1 MINYAALLGFMKSN
15 EDFVH
20 WAECLE
26 AQIENGLSKQRH
38 GDLPLW
44 QSLVNSLPDHNTA
57 SVELDADKVRAGE
70 TGDVDEAEREALK
83 NQFMQ
88 LQPWR
93 KGPYEIF
100 GIHIDTEWH
109 SDWKWNRLKDY
120 IKPLAG
126 KTVLDVG
133 CGNGYHCWR
142 IKGAGAERVIGID
155 PTPLFVMQFQALK
168 KYLGEQHVDVL
179 PVGID
184 DVPENLQAFDTV
196 FSMGVLYHRRSPLDH
211 IMQLKNCLKTGGE
224 LVLETLVIDGDENDV
239 LVPEDRYA
247 QMKNVWFIPSVK
259 HLTRWMQRC
268 KLKNIRVVDVN
279 QTSLEEQRAT
289 EWMNNQSLK
298 DFLDPEDINKTIE
311 GYPAPKRAI
320 IVAEK

>member
-1 MINYAALLGFMKSN
+1 MIDYSSLREFMKAN
-15 EDFVH
+15 EVFTR
-20 WAECLE
+20 WAVCLDE
-26 AQIENGLSKQRH
+26 QIKSGLSTQRH
-38 GDLPLW
+38 GELPNW
-44 QSLVNSLPDHNTA
+44 QSLINNLPDHKVT
-57 SVELDADKVRAGE
+57 SVDLSADKVRAGE
-70 TGDVDEAEREALK
+70 TGDIDSSQRQALIEQLK
-83 NQFMQ
+83 Q

-93 KGPYEIF
+93 KGPYDIF
-100 GIHIDTEWH
+100 GIDIDTEWH
-109 SDWKWNRLKDY
+109 SDWKWNRLKDH
-120 IKPLAG
+120 IKPLTG

-142 IKGAGAERVIGID
+142 MKGAGAERVIGID

-168 KYLGEQHVDVL
+168 KYLGEQQVEVL

-184 DVPENLQAFDTV
+184 DVPEQLQAFDTV

-211 IMQLKNCLKTGGE
+211 ILQLKNCLKPGGE

-247 QMKNVWFIPSVK
+247 QMKNVWFIPSTK
-259 HLTRWMQRC
+259 HLERWMQRC

-289 EWMNNQSLK
+289 PWMTNQSLQ

-311 GYPAPKRAI
+311 GYPAPKRAVV
-320 IVAEK
+320 VAEK

>member
-1 MINYAALLGFMKSN
+1 MNAN
-15 EDFVH
+15 EAFVR
-20 WAECLE
+20 WAECLDE
-26 AQIENGLSKQRH
+26 QIINGLSTQRH
-38 GDLPLW
+38 GELPNW
-44 QSLVNSLPDHNTA
+44 KSLINSLPDHKVT
-57 SVELDADKVRAGE
+57 SVKLDADRVSAGE
-70 TGDVDEAEREALK
+70 TADIDDSQRQELIGQLK
-83 NQFMQ
+83 Q

-93 KGPYEIF
+93 KGPYDIF

-109 SDWKWNRLKDY
+109 SDWKWNRLKDH
-120 IKPLAG
+120 IKPLTG

-142 IKGAGAERVIGID
+142 MKGAGAERVIGID

-168 KYLGEQHVDVL
+168 KYLGEQQVDVL

-184 DVPENLQAFDTV
+184 DVPEQLQAFDTV

-211 IMQLKNCLKTGGE
+211 ILQLKNCLKPGGE
-224 LVLETLVIDGDENDV
+224 LVLETLVIEGDENDV
-239 LVPEDRYA
+239 LVSKDRYA
-247 QMKNVWFIPSVK
+247 QMKNVWFIPSTK
-259 HLTRWMQRC
+259 HLERWMQRC

-289 EWMNNQSLK
+289 AWMTNQSLQ
-298 DFLDPEDINKTIE
+298 DFLDSEDINKTIE
-311 GYPAPKRAI
+311 GYPAPKRAV